1 MSNTEP
7 MKAEIITQ
15 PDAPKLQVILPGE
28 LPPNAVRAPAP
39 DELFPTRKA
48 GRPRKWETPEEM
60 QDAINKYFASCVR
73 QVENPDTGDTEYFW
87 VDPPTIPG
95 LARALR
101 LTCKGV
107 LDYQEREEFNDVIA
121 PAKLII
127 EEYTAKALH
136 GNPKATG
143 LIFILKNLG
152 WQDNRVVTY
161 APPNRLEAAKTTEQ
175 IAELIQ
181 QDIVD

>member
-1 MSNTEP
+1 MSDIERVD
-7 MKAEIITQ
+7 AEIVTP
-15 PDAPKLQVILPGE
+15 PDAPKLKVALPEE
-28 LPPNAVRAPAP
+28 LPQNAVRAPGLE
-39 DELFPTRKA
+39 ELFPKKT
-48 GRPRKWETPEEM
+48 GRPRKWETPEQM
-60 QDAINKYFASCVR
+60 QEAINQYFASCVR
-73 QVENPDTGDTEYFW
+73 QVMNPNTGEKEYFW

-107 LDYQEREEFNDVIA
+107 LDYQEREEFNEVIA

>member
-1 MSNTEP
+1 MAEKV
-7 MKAEIITQ
+7 KAE
-15 PDAPKLQVILPGE
+15 LVIPPE
-28 LPPNAVRAPAP
+28 LPTLKVALPDELPTNAVRAP
-39 DELFPTRKA
+39 E
-48 GRPRKWETPEEM
+48 PEEM
-60 QDAINKYFASCVR
+60 FRRKGKQRKFATPEDMQAAIDKYFQSCVR
-73 QVENPDTGDTEYFW
+73 AVPNPETGEMEYFW

-95 LARALR
+95 LARALN
-101 LTCKGV
+101 LTSRAILEYQK
-107 LDYQEREEFNDVIA
+107 LDEFEDIITT
-121 PAKLII
+121 AKLLI

-136 GNPKATG
+136 ANPKATG